1 MVDSARKP
9 IPLGSQ
15 PSPVCTMQ
23 AARTKSSRRAQKLR
37 LEWSATQSPSR
48 AQSNR
53 VTNTVYRNN
62 YRRNLH
68 RGSRSGF
75 AHLLSS
81 YCPSGPSES
90 TVPVKMLG

>member
-9 IPLGSQ
+9 IPLSSQ
-15 PSPVCTMQ
+15 PSPVCTVQ
-23 AARTKSSRRAQKLR
+23 AARPESLQRARKFP
-37 LEWSATQSPSR
+37 LEWPAIQSPSR
-48 AQSNR
+48 AQSIR
-53 VTNTVYRNN
+53 ITDTVYRNN

-81 YCPSGPSES
+81 YCSSGPSES
-90 TVPVKMLG
+90 TVPGKMLG